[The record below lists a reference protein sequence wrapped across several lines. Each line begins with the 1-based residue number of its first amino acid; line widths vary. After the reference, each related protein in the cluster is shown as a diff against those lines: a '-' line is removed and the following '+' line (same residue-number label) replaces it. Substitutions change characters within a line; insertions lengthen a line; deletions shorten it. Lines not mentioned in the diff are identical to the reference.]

1 MSPPIILALLA
12 LGVALVAGSIL
23 LRVFSA
29 GKYEV
34 KTGDLVFLVIP
45 LVVVALATG
54 KLKGVD
60 IFGVK
65 ADLSELWAAAAQT
78 KIEKQIAPTAP
89 LTVQDAVQVMEM
101 ASKGGL
107 RDLRPLLERKIEALE
122 FRLGHGGYYG
132 PAIAT
137 YFDALSGS
145 AYLRVIVVNQA
156 DGRLFGL
163 YNAANLIGY
172 LRVAGAP
179 GYEQLQQLLNRG
191 DDSAQAALAQ
201 LPGFVGA
208 DQALSTTTSKRDA
221 LALMEKLRS
230 DVLPVKNEQ
239 GRFVGTVERAKLT
252 ASLILAVT
260 DKLERQ

>member
-1 MSPPIILALLA
+1 MSTSTILALLA
-12 LGVALVAGSIL
+12 LGVALVVGSIL

-29 GKYEV
+29 GKYEI

-45 LVVVALATG
+45 LVLVALATG

-65 ADLSELWAAAAQT
+65 ADLSELWSAAAQT
-78 KIEKQIAPTAP
+78 QIAKQVAPTAQ
-89 LTVQDAVQVMEM
+89 LTVQDALQVVEM
-101 ASKGGL
+101 ASKGGM

-122 FRLGHGGYYG
+122 FRVGHGGYYG
-132 PAIAT
+132 PAIRA

-145 AYLRVIVVNQA
+145 SYLRVIVVNQA
-156 DGRLFGL
+156 DGRLFGI
-163 YNAANLIGY
+163 YDAANLIGY
-172 LRVAGAP
+172 LRVAGES
-179 GYEQLQQLLNRG
+179 GYEQFQQLLNRG
-191 DDSAQAALAQ
+191 DQGAMVELAK

-208 DQALSTTTSKRDA
+208 DQALSTTTTKRDA

-260 DKLERQ
+260 DKMEGH

>member
-1 MSPPIILALLA
+1 MSTSIILALLV

-34 KTGDLVFLVIP
+34 KTSDLVFLVIP
-45 LVVVALATG
+45 LVLVALATG

-60 IFGVK
+60 VFGVK
-65 ADLSELWAAAAQT
+65 ADLSEVWAAAAQT
-78 KIEKQIAPTAP
+78 QISKQVETN
-89 LTVQDAVQVMEM
+89 TVQDAVHVVEM
-101 ASKGGL
+101 ASKGGMHEL
-107 RDLRPLLERKIEALE
+107 GPLLESKIEALD

-132 PAIAT
+132 PAIAA
-137 YFDALSGS
+137 YFNTLFGS
-145 AYLRVIVVNQA
+145 SYLRVIVVNHA

-163 YNAANLIGY
+163 YDAANLIGY
-172 LRVAGAP
+172 LRVAGDP
-179 GYEQLQQLLNRG
+179 GFEKFQQLLNRG
-191 DDSAQAALAQ
+191 NNADMAELAK

-208 DQALSTTTSKRDA
+208 DQALSTTTSKRAA

-239 GRFVGTVERAKLT
+239 GRFVGTVERSKLT

-260 DKLERQ
+260 DKLEKQ